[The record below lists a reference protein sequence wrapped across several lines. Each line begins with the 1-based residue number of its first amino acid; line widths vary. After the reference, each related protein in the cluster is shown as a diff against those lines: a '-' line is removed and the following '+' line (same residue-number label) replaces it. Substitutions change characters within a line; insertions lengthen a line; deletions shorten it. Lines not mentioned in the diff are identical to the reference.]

1 MAWNLDMTT
10 LQFTYWEAVE
20 GGYLGYLN
28 EFPEQWTQGETLDEL
43 KEMLVSLYS
52 DLRGGGIPGVRRT
65 GVLEVA

>member
-1 MAWNLDMTT
+1 MTT

-28 EFPEQWTQGETLDEL
+28 EFPEQWTQGDSFEEL
-43 KEMLVSLYS
+43 KEMLVSLYH
-52 DLRGGGIPGVRRT
+52 DLVEGGIPGVRRI